1 MLTKLKLALALT
13 ATLAAGAA
21 GFAAANTGS
30 ATDDASTGGWHQKML
45 EKYDTNHNGVLDPD
59 ERAQMHADLKAKHEA
74 HYQKMLAKYDVNHD
88 GKLEP
93 NERKAMID
101 DRAAKRFDKLDVDG
115 KGVITK
121 AQFVAGFERM
131 AMRRQ
136 GGFRHRHHRGAGSGS
151 ATTAPTSGT
160 SQE

>member
-1 MLTKLKLALALT
+1 MHMLTKLKLALALT

-21 GFAAANTGS
+21 GFAAANSAPTTDGS
-30 ATDDASTGGWHQKML
+30 AVTTSAQPDAAQ
-45 EKYDTNHNGVLDPD
+45 
-59 ERAQMHADLKAKHEA
+59 RAAMRAEMKAKRQA
-74 HYQKMLAKYDVNHD
+74 HYEKMLAKYDLNKD

-131 AMRRQ
+131 QMRRHQ
-136 GGFRHRHHRGAGSGS
+136 GFRHRHHH
-151 ATTAPTSGT
+151 
-160 SQE
+160 